1 MWTTRDARG
10 QLRGITQILCP
21 SGPTRTQTIQIP
33 GCGTGGPR
41 TIAPVT
47 SWQAAF
53 DVIKRGHEYRD
64 VPFKLASGQTSHH
77 YIDGKHA
84 VDTGERLTVVC
95 RAIVE
100 LTTEHQIEF
109 DAVGGLTMGADALA
123 HGVAMVTGKAWF
135 SVRKEPKSRGL
146 EQFIEGFRLRDH
158 PGTRVLLVED
168 VVSTGGSVCKA
179 YDRSIE
185 AGAVVTGIV
194 TMVDRGDLAA
204 RIFAERG
211 APYFPLVTYEH
222 LGIEP
227 ITHE

>member
-1 MWTTRDARG
+1 
-10 QLRGITQILCP
+10 L
-21 SGPTRTQTIQIP
+21 PTRARLA
-33 GCGTGGPR
+33 R
-41 TIAPVT
+41 TITAVT
-47 SWQAAF
+47 TSISWEAAF

-84 VDTGERLTVVC
+84 VDTGDRLTVVC
-95 RAIVE
+95 RAIVDLAAE
-100 LTTEHQIEF
+100 RQIKY
-109 DAVGGLTMGADALA
+109 DAVGGLTMGADALT
-123 HGVAMVTGKAWF
+123 HGIAMLTGKAWF

-168 VVSTGGSVCKA
+168 VVSTGGSVRKA

-185 AGAVVTGIV
+185 SGAVVAGIIS
-194 TMVDRGDLAA
+194 MVDRGEVAS
-204 RIFAERG
+204 RVFAELG
-211 APYFPLVTYEH
+211 VPYVSLVTYRH

-227 ITHE
+227 ITES

>member
-1 MWTTRDARG
+1 VTTS
-10 QLRGITQILCP
+10 I
-21 SGPTRTQTIQIP
+21 
-33 GCGTGGPR
+33 
-41 TIAPVT
+41 
-47 SWQAAF
+47 SWQDAF

-64 VPFKLASGQTSHH
+64 VPFKLASGQTSRH

-84 VDTGERLTVVC
+84 VDTGERLAVVC
-95 RAIVE
+95 RAVIDLAAE
-100 LTTEHQIEF
+100 RQIEF
-109 DAVGGLTMGADALA
+109 EAIGGLTMGADALA

-168 VVSTGGSVCKA
+168 VVSTGGSVRKA

-185 AGAVVTGIV
+185 AGAVVAGIIP
-194 TMVDRGDLAA
+194 MVDRGEVAS
-204 RIFAERG
+204 RVFAELG
-211 APYFPLVTYEH
+211 VPYFPLVTYEH

-227 ITHE
+227 ITES